1 MQQINLYRDILN
13 QQNKASDIQLVT
25 IGLVAIV
32 ISLLS
37 ISAYEVWDYY
47 SIQAELEGARH
58 SFSQDQA
65 KVNDLISK
73 RPSQDVSRELL
84 AEIDQWQ
91 SSVNEA
97 AQTLQLLS
105 GRKSQVAQGFSS
117 YFDALTKYSGTDVW
131 LTNIQID
138 GQSRAISIQGSTF
151 KPEQIPRALL
161 ELQQQPALK
170 GQTFAK
176 LTIEQSSQVA
186 GQIDFILSS
195 SEQSSSERK
204 HAQ

>member
-25 IGLVAIV
+25 VGLVAIV
-32 ISLLS
+32 ISLLC

-47 SIQAELEGARH
+47 SIQADLEGAQR

-117 YFDALTKYSGTDVW
+117 YFDALTNYSGTDVW

-176 LTIEQSSQVA
+176 LAMEQSSQVA